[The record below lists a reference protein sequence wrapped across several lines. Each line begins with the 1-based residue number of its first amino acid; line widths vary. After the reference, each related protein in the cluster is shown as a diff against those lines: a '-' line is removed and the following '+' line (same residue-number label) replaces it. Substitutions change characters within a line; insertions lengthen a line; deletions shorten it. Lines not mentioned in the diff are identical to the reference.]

1 MTAQDQ
7 LTKLSSYP
15 ESFAEKIAELF
26 PDNGGM
32 APKSL
37 ETIQINVG
45 ARCNQS
51 CRHCHVQA
59 SPSRQETMS
68 REISDQCVRIISE
81 VDEIKTVDITGGAPE
96 MNENFAYLV
105 TESRKL
111 GKHVIDRCNLTILM
125 APGYEYLESLFIENE
140 VELIAS
146 LPHYSKSFTDR
157 QRGNGVFEKSITALQ
172 RLNEKGY
179 GTDRLLNIVYNPAG
193 LFLSGS
199 QAQIEREFR
208 EQLSSKYG
216 ILFNNLYCFNNFP
229 LGRFLDVLVQTGRF
243 EYYMDKLVSAYNSS
257 TVSKLMCRNQMS
269 VGYDGGIYDCDF
281 NQMLG
286 MSASSVSHVSDFD
299 YDMMM
304 KREIRVANHCFGCT
318 AGAGSSCGGDL
329 TN

>member
-1 MTAQDQ
+1 
-7 LTKLSSYP
+7 
-15 ESFAEKIAELF
+15 
-26 PDNGGM
+26 
-32 APKSL
+32 
-37 ETIQINVG
+37 
-45 ARCNQS
+45 
-51 CRHCHVQA
+51 
-59 SPSRQETMS
+59 
-68 REISDQCVRIISE
+68 
-81 VDEIKTVDITGGAPE
+81 

-140 VELIAS
+140 VEIIAS
-146 LPHYSKSFTDR
+146 LPHYRKSYTDR
-157 QRGNGVFEKSITALQ
+157 QRGNGVFEKSIVAIQ
-172 RLNEKGY
+172 RLNQKGY

-208 EQLSSKYG
+208 EQLSSRYG
-216 ILFNNLYCFNNFP
+216 VVFNNLYCFNNFP
-229 LGRFLDVLVQTGRF
+229 LGRFLDALVRTGRF
-243 EYYMDKLVSAYNSS
+243 IYYMDTLVSAYNSS

-269 VGYDGGIYDCDF
+269 VGYDGAIYDCDF

-304 KREIRVANHCFGCT
+304 KREIRVANHCFGC
-318 AGAGSSCGGDL
+318 
-329 TN
+329 